1 MDPNVQ
7 LTLQEAAYVA
17 QRAVITLRLWVASGF
32 LKVVP
37 KQPGDTRTHVFVGDL
52 LEALEKPI
60 RSRRSK
66 SGRQRKGRFKQKA
79 RWYVRHLER
88 MRLRRLLETPAENE
102 HRLATMRAYSK
113 KRYDPEKRKARY
125 LAQKAKLNGR
135 S

>member
-1 MDPNVQ
+1 MDPNTQ

-66 SGRQRKGRFKQKA
+66 SGRQRKGRFKQTA

-88 MRLRRLLETPAENE
+88 MRLRRLLESPSESAR
-102 HRLATMRAYSK
+102 RLAAHASYCRK
-113 KRYDPEKRKARY
+113 HYDPAARRAKY
-125 LAQKAKLNGR
+125 LRQKAKLNGR
-135 S
+135 A

>member
-1 MDPNVQ
+1 MDPNTQ

-60 RSRRSK
+60 RSRRSR
-66 SGRQRKGRFKQKA
+66 SGRSRKGRFKQTA

-88 MRLRRLLETPAENE
+88 LRLRRLLETADDRER
-102 HRLATMRAYSK
+102 RLAGMRAYSK
-113 KRYDPEKRKARY
+113 KHYDPEKRKARY
-125 LAQKAKLNGR
+125 HAKKAQLNGR